1 MRWSDGRVRVA
12 LWLGAFVVVAIA
24 ALSVLADRLDA
35 LRAQRAVGPSWSFP
49 SRVYSSGIPLVPGRV
64 LPEPYLIAELRAR
77 GYREVA
83 AEPPPGAYTRIAG
96 GFEVGLRGLPDEPA
110 TVGGGG
116 PERVR
121 LRIEGGHL
129 VGIERLGGFAGATPP
144 DARPPSI
151 EPALVSMV
159 FDEQR
164 VWRTWV
170 SLERVPKHVQD
181 AIVASEDRRFHDH
194 LGIDPRGTM
203 RALFTNMRT
212 GEIREG
218 GSTITQQLVRSL
230 FVGRERTLL
239 RKLSEIPLAVGT
251 ELLLSKHD
259 ILEMYLNSVYWGQAE
274 GFSVGGVAEA
284 ARWYFSTP
292 VESLSVQQGAMLAG
306 IIPAPNAVN
315 PFEKPALAL
324 QRRNRVLY
332 DMVESR
338 RLKRA
343 VADRV
348 ATLPLGL
355 RRGPTPVERF
365 PSYTGY
371 VASAL
376 DQRFRKHA
384 ITRFGLVVMTSM
396 DLAWQIEAE
405 RSLSEG
411 LASLDAGKTRRLQ
424 GAFVALDPATSAI
437 VAMVGGRVPR
447 RGDFNRAHQ
456 ALRQTGSAIKPVIY
470 AAAFSGPLR
479 LTPATTVSD
488 TVQTFGEGRWAWRP
502 HNYDGSTH
510 LDVTLA
516 KALEKSLNI
525 ATANLVELIGARSC
539 AEMAEQFGLGRLKAV
554 ASIGLGTNETSLLQ
568 LTNAYAVFRAEGMLR
583 TPSAVQRVLDRDGRE
598 VLKADE
604 RAVEVIPPGVA
615 ALMTG
620 LLQNVVRHGVAYPL
634 GAIYGFDRPAA
645 GKTGTTDDYK
655 DAWFV
660 GFTPDVVAGVWVGYD
675 RPRSIGR
682 PSAHTALP
690 VWARVVKRMLE
701 GFPPAPFETD
711 SQLEWLDIDP
721 WIGVLADSLCPSE
734 KVPFMPGTG
743 PYATCTDARF
753 NSGYGYE
760 YENPDSLYVR
770 DSVWS
775 DAEPESLPVL
785 EGGDPGEGSVL
796 PDTVEVA
803 PQPPR

>member
-1 MRWSDGRVRVA
+1 MRWTGDRVRVVLG
-12 LWLGAFVVVAIA
+12 LWLGAFLVVAIA
-24 ALSVLADRLDA
+24 ALSVLAERLEA
-35 LRAQRAVGPSWSFP
+35 LRAQQAVGPNWSFP
-49 SRVYSSGIPLVPGRV
+49 SRVYSAGIPLARGRV
-64 LPEPYLIAELRAR
+64 LPEPYLIAELQAR

-83 AEPPPGAYTRIAG
+83 TEPPPGAYTRNAG
-96 GFEVGLRGLPDEPA
+96 GFEVGLRGLPDQPA
-110 TVGGGG
+110 TIGGGG

-121 LRIEGGHL
+121 LRIENGHL
-129 VGIERLGGFAGATPP
+129 VGVERLGGFTGATPP
-144 DARPPSI
+144 DTRTPSI
-151 EPALVSMV
+151 EPALVSLV

-170 SLERVPKHVQD
+170 SLERVPKHVQE
-181 AIVASEDRRFHDH
+181 AIVASEDRRFYSH
-194 LGIDPRGTM
+194 LGIDPRGAM
-203 RALFTNMRT
+203 RALFTNVRT

-259 ILEMYLNSVYWGQAE
+259 ILEMYLNSVYWGQAQ
-274 GFSVGGVAEA
+274 GFSVGGVTEA
-284 ARWYFSTP
+284 ARWYFSAP
-292 VESLSVQQGAMLAG
+292 VESLSVLEGATLAA
-306 IIPAPNAVN
+306 IIPAPNLVN
-315 PFEKPALAL
+315 PFENPGLVL
-324 QRRNRVLY
+324 QRRNRVLN
-332 DMVESR
+332 DMVETG
-338 RLKRA
+338 RLERP
-343 VADRV
+343 VAERL
-348 ATLPLGL
+348 AALPITL
-355 RRGPTPVERF
+355 RRGPTPIERF
-365 PSYTGY
+365 PSYTEY

-384 ITRFGLVVMTSM
+384 ITHFGLVVMTSM

-405 RSLSEG
+405 RGLSDG
-411 LASLDAGKTRRLQ
+411 LALLDAGRTGRLQ
-424 GAFVALDPATSAI
+424 GAFVAIEPATSSI
-437 VAMVGGRVPR
+437 VAMVGGRAPR

-456 ALRQTGSAIKPVIY
+456 ALRQTGSAIKPIIY
-470 AAAFSGPLR
+470 AAAFSGPLG

-488 TVQTFGEGRWAWRP
+488 TVRTYGEGRWAWTP

-525 ATANLVELIGARSC
+525 ATANLVELIGARAC
-539 AEMAEQFGLGRLKAV
+539 AQMAERFGLGRLKAV
-554 ASIGLGTNETSLLQ
+554 PSIGLGTNETSLLQ
-568 LTNAYAVFRAEGMLR
+568 LTNAYAVFRAEGLLR
-583 TPSAVQRVLDRDGRE
+583 TPSAVQRVLDRSGRE

-604 RAVEVIPPGVA
+604 RAVEAIPPGVA

-620 LLQNVVRHGVAYPL
+620 LLQNVVRRGVAYPL
-634 GAIYGFDRPAA
+634 GTTYGFDRPAA

-660 GFTPDVVAGVWVGYD
+660 GFTPDVVAGAWVGYD

-734 KVPFMPGTG
+734 RVPFILGTG
-743 PYATCTDARF
+743 PYATCTDARLYG
-753 NSGYGYE
+753 GYG
-760 YENPDSLYVR
+760 YENPDSLYAR
-770 DSVWS
+770 DSLWT
-775 DAEPESLPVL
+775 DGTLGESAAPT
-785 EGGDPGEGSVL
+785 EEAP